1 MNKQV
6 TPFLLTVY
14 HSGEC
19 GNAKNCRYP
28 YTGTGTTP
36 EELKQLW

>member
-19 GNAKNCRYP
+19 GNAKRVEQSIHSTLHEYSDDNA
-28 YTGTGTTP
+28 
-36 EELKQLW
+36 